1 MADKRW
7 GRSRLATSALAISN
21 RKASRSR
28 LRWVMSRVTL
38 VKPSRRPL
46 RACAAVSK
54 MLANNFV
61 AAVALYFLGA
71 FVPTADGSLG
81 IQHEDGVILY
91 LLHQQTKTLFAQP
104 LRLFSRLAFGN
115 VADGGGNQQTIG
127 DIQRA

>member
-1 MADKRW
+1 MRGGDHDAGPESRAVLANAPGLLFPSA
-7 GRSRLATSALAISN
+7 GRRRQPQFLFRLSVLAIF
-21 RKASRSR
+21 
-28 LRWVMSRVTL
+28 
-38 VKPSRRPL
+38 RREEEG
-46 RACAAVSK
+46 K

-91 LLHQQTKTLFAQP
+91 FLHQQTKTLFAQP

-127 DIQRA
+127 VI